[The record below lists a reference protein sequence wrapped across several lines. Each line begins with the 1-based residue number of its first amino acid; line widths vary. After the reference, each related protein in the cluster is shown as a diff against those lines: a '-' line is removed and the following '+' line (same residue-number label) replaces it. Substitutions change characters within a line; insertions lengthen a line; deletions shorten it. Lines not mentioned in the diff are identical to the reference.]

1 MERKVLL
8 ISHNALGKE
17 NNMARTLE
25 NQFMG
30 LRSEQIAQLFFSDEE
45 PNSEYCNNYFRISDS
60 DVLRS
65 VFSRKEVGNKVNITF
80 HKCMENKDAWI
91 KTKIRKKG
99 NRKPAVYFIR
109 NLIWLLGKWK
119 SKKLEEWL
127 DKFNPDVIYFAS
139 GDYAFSYIV
148 TLYIAKRRNIPVIIG
163 CYDDFYV
170 GKKKTIDPLY
180 HITYHNLMKKVKELF
195 DYSSTFVA
203 VSDMMK
209 EDYTNLF
216 KKKGYTLYTPTNLL
230 NISNNSNK
238 TESIIYAG
246 NLGHGRAEQLISLG
260 RAIKNIGIPGV
271 DHIDVFSGEIRT
283 EITGKLTADN
293 GINFCG
299 RVTAEK
305 VQELMLSSK
314 YVIHTESFDEI
325 FKKRVKYSLS
335 TKIADCLAS
344 GACII
349 AYGPKEVASI
359 SYLVKGKA
367 ACVISDD
374 ALLEKK
380 LKDLF
385 ESDEE
390 SNRICASAK
399 ELADRNHRADK
410 NRELLYNIIES
421 VFIMRE

>member
-1 MERKVLL
+1 MDRKVLL

-30 LRSEQIAQLFFSDEE
+30 LGSEQIAQLFFSDEN
-45 PNSEYCNNYFRISDS
+45 PNSEYCDNYFRISDS
-60 DVLRS
+60 EVLRS
-65 VFSRKEVGNKVNITF
+65 VYSRKEVGNKVNITL
-80 HKCMENKDAWI
+80 HECMDNKDEWI

-99 NRKPAVYFIR
+99 NRRPAVYLIR

-119 SKKLEEWL
+119 SKKLDDWL
-127 DKFNPDVIYFAS
+127 DEFKPDVIYFAS

-170 GKKKTIDPLY
+170 DKRKTINPLY
-180 HITYHNLMKKVKELF
+180 HITYQNLMKKVKELF
-195 DYSSTFVA
+195 DFSSAFVA
-203 VSDMMK
+203 VSDMMV
-209 EDYTNLF
+209 EDYSKLF
-216 KKKGYTLYTPTNLL
+216 NKKGYTLYTPTNLL
-230 NISNNSNK
+230 SISNNLNK
-238 TESIIYAG
+238 TDLIIYAG

-260 RAIKNIGIPGV
+260 RALKKIGFPGL
-271 DHIDVFSGEIRT
+271 DHINVYSGEIRT
-283 EITGKLTADN
+283 EITGRLTDEN

-314 YVIHTESFDEI
+314 YVVHTESFDETL
-325 FKKRVKYSLS
+325 KKRVKYSLS

-349 AYGPKEVASI
+349 AFGPKEVASI
-359 SYLVKGKA
+359 SYLEKDKA
-367 ACVISDD
+367 ACVISDE
-374 ALLEKK
+374 ASLENK
-380 LKDLF
+380 LHYLF
-385 ESDEE
+385 TSDEE
-390 SNRICASAK
+390 KKRICTSAEK
-399 ELADRNHRADK
+399 LAYRNHSSGE
-410 NRELLYNIIES
+410 NRELLQNIIES
-421 VFIMRE
+421 LF

>member
-1 MERKVLL
+1 MDRKVLL

-30 LRSEQIAQLFFSDEE
+30 LRGEQIAQLFFSDEE
-45 PNSEYCNNYFRISDS
+45 PNSEYCKNFFRISDS
-60 DVLRS
+60 DVIRS
-65 VFSRKEVGNKVNITF
+65 IFSRKGVGNKVNIIS
-80 HKCMENKDAWI
+80 HQYVGNKDAWI

-99 NRKPAVYFIR
+99 NRKPAVYFAR

-119 SKKLEEWL
+119 SNKLDEWL
-127 DKFNPDVIYFAS
+127 DNFKPDVIYFAS

-148 TLYIAKRRNIPVIIG
+148 TLYIAKRRKIPVIIG

-170 GKKKTIDPLY
+170 GKKKTIDPMY
-180 HITYHNLMKKVKELF
+180 HITYNNLMMRAKELF
-195 DYSSTFVA
+195 NYSSAFVA

-209 EDYTNLF
+209 EDYSKLF
-216 KKKGYTLYTPTNLL
+216 KKKGYTVYTPTNLL
-230 NISNNSNK
+230 GISNNTNK
-238 TESIIYAG
+238 AESIIYAG

-260 RAIKNIGIPGV
+260 RTLKNIGIPSL
-271 DHIDVFSGEIRT
+271 DHIDVYSGEIRT
-283 EITGKLTADN
+283 EITEKLTADN

-299 RVTAEK
+299 RVSAEK

-314 YVIHTESFDEI
+314 YVIHTESFDEA

-344 GACII
+344 CACII

-359 SYLVKGKA
+359 SYLEKGNA
-367 ACVISDD
+367 ACVITDE
-374 ALLEKK
+374 AVLKKK
-380 LKDLF
+380 LKELF
-385 ESDEE
+385 TSDEV

-399 ELADRNHRADK
+399 VLADRNHRADE
-410 NRELLYNIIES
+410 NRELLCNIIES
-421 VFIMRE
+421 VFIVP